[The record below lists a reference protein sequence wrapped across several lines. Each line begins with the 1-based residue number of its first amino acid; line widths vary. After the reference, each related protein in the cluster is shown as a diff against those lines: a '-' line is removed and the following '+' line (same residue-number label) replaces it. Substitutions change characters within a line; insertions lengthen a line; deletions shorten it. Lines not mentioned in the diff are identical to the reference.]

1 MLQLG
6 SSPCKKYVVVFL
18 TVVTNIWDN
27 PVGVKMA
34 KAIKGLNPVLLPI
47 NEAQKES
54 EKIFNKKDVIFL
66 LGPAGTGKT
75 HQAVKLALSSHLNGK
90 CRRVILSRPM
100 VECGE
105 KMGFLPG
112 DINQKLA
119 PWVAPIEDVLRRITT
134 INPQEVMKAMEI
146 IPLAVMRGRTFDDC
160 VAILDEAQNCTWEQ
174 LKLFITRLGK
184 GGKLIICGDPDQS
197 DLRQNNSL
205 EYIAKSLENLDCV
218 GYIKFDESMIVRH
231 PSLLSIVTALKDAE
245 RLKTK

>member
-1 MLQLG
+1 
-6 SSPCKKYVVVFL
+6 
-18 TVVTNIWDN
+18 
-27 PVGVKMA
+27 MA
-34 KAIKGLNPVLLPI
+34 KLPKDLNPVLLPI
-47 NEAQKES
+47 NEAQRES

-75 HQAVKLALSSHLNGK
+75 HQAVKLALTSYLNGK
-90 CRRVILSRPM
+90 CRRMILSRPM

-105 KMGFLPG
+105 KLGFLPG

-134 INPQEVMKAMEI
+134 TNPQEVMKSMEI

-184 GGKLIICGDPDQS
+184 NGKLIICGDPDQS
-197 DLRQNNSL
+197 DLKFKNSL
-205 EYIAKSLENLDCV
+205 ESFANCLENLDCV
-218 GYIKFDESMIVRH
+218 GYVRFDESMIVRH
-231 PSLLSIVTALKDAE
+231 PSLLSIITAIKDEE
-245 RLKTK
+245 RKR

>member
-1 MLQLG
+1 
-6 SSPCKKYVVVFL
+6 
-18 TVVTNIWDN
+18 
-27 PVGVKMA
+27 MA
-34 KAIKGLNPVLLPI
+34 KLPKDLNPVLLPI
-47 NEAQKES
+47 NEAQRES

-75 HQAVKLALSSHLNGK
+75 HQAVKLALSTYLNGK
-90 CRRVILSRPM
+90 CRRMILSRPM

-134 INPQEVMKAMEI
+134 TNPQEVMKSMEI
-146 IPLAVMRGRTFDDC
+146 VPLAVMRGRTFDDC

-184 GGKLIICGDPDQS
+184 NGKLIICGDPDQS
-197 DLRQNNSL
+197 DLKFKNSL
-205 EYIAKSLENLDCV
+205 ESFANCLENLDCV
-218 GYIKFDESMIVRH
+218 GYVRFDESMIVRH
-231 PSLLSIVTALKDAE
+231 PSLLSIITAIKDEE
-245 RLKTK
+245 RKR

>member
-1 MLQLG
+1 
-6 SSPCKKYVVVFL
+6 
-18 TVVTNIWDN
+18 
-27 PVGVKMA
+27 MA
-34 KAIKGLNPVLLPI
+34 KLPKDLNPVLLPI
-47 NEAQKES
+47 NEAQRES
-54 EKIFNKKDVIFL
+54 ERIFNKKDVIFL

-75 HQAVKLALSSHLNGK
+75 HQAVKLALSTYLNGK
-90 CRRVILSRPM
+90 CRRMILSRPM

-134 INPQEVMKAMEI
+134 TNPQEVMKSMEI

-184 GGKLIICGDPDQS
+184 NGKLIICGDPDQS
-197 DLRQNNSL
+197 DLKFKNSL
-205 EYIAKSLENLDCV
+205 ESFANCLENLDCV
-218 GYIKFDESMIVRH
+218 GYVRFDESMIVRH
-231 PSLLSIVTALKDAE
+231 PSLLSIITAIKDEE
-245 RLKTK
+245 RKR

>member
-1 MLQLG
+1 
-6 SSPCKKYVVVFL
+6 
-18 TVVTNIWDN
+18 
-27 PVGVKMA
+27 MA
-34 KAIKGLNPVLLPI
+34 KLPKDLNPVLLPI
-47 NEAQKES
+47 NEAQRES
-54 EKIFNKKDVIFL
+54 ERLFNKKDVIFL

-75 HQAVKLALSSHLNGK
+75 HQAVKLALSSYLNGK
-90 CRRVILSRPM
+90 CRRMILSRPM

-134 INPQEVMKAMEI
+134 TNPQEVMKSMEI

-184 GGKLIICGDPDQS
+184 NGKLIICGDPDQS
-197 DLRQNNSL
+197 DLKFKNSL
-205 EYIAKSLENLDCV
+205 ESFANCLENLDCV
-218 GYIKFDESMIVRH
+218 GYVRFDESMIVRH
-231 PSLLSIVTALKDAE
+231 PSLLSIITAIKDEE
-245 RLKTK
+245 RKR

>member
-1 MLQLG
+1 
-6 SSPCKKYVVVFL
+6 
-18 TVVTNIWDN
+18 
-27 PVGVKMA
+27 MA
-34 KAIKGLNPVLLPI
+34 KLPKDLNPVLLPI
-47 NEAQKES
+47 NEAQRES
-54 EKIFNKKDVIFL
+54 ERIFSKKDVIFL

-75 HQAVKLALSSHLNGK
+75 HQAVKLALTSYLNGK
-90 CRRVILSRPM
+90 CRRMILSRPM

-105 KMGFLPG
+105 KLGFLPG

-134 INPQEVMKAMEI
+134 TNPQEVMKSMEI

-197 DLRQNNSL
+197 DLKFNNSL
-205 EYIAKSLENLDCV
+205 QSFTNCLENLDCV
-218 GYIKFDESMIVRH
+218 GYVRFDESMIVRH
-231 PSLLSIVTALKDAE
+231 PSLLSIITAIKDEE
-245 RLKTK
+245 RKR

>member
-1 MLQLG
+1 
-6 SSPCKKYVVVFL
+6 
-18 TVVTNIWDN
+18 
-27 PVGVKMA
+27 MA
-34 KAIKGLNPVLLPI
+34 KLPKDLNPVLLPI
-47 NEAQKES
+47 NEAQRES
-54 EKIFNKKDVIFL
+54 ERLFNKKDVIFL

-75 HQAVKLALSSHLNGK
+75 HQAVKLALSTYLNGK
-90 CRRVILSRPM
+90 CRRMILSRPM

-134 INPQEVMKAMEI
+134 TNPQEVMKSMEI

-184 GGKLIICGDPDQS
+184 NGKLIICGDPDQS
-197 DLRQNNSL
+197 DLKFKNSL
-205 EYIAKSLENLDCV
+205 ESFANCLENLDCV
-218 GYIKFDESMIVRH
+218 GYVRFDESMIVRH
-231 PSLLSIVTALKDAE
+231 PSLLSIITAIKDEE
-245 RLKTK
+245 RKR

>member
-1 MLQLG
+1 
-6 SSPCKKYVVVFL
+6 
-18 TVVTNIWDN
+18 
-27 PVGVKMA
+27 MA
-34 KAIKGLNPVLLPI
+34 KLPKDLNPVLLPI
-47 NEAQKES
+47 NEAQRES
-54 EKIFNKKDVIFL
+54 ERLFNKKDVIFL

-75 HQAVKLALSSHLNGK
+75 HQAVKLALTSYLNGK
-90 CRRVILSRPM
+90 CRRMILSRPM

-134 INPQEVMKAMEI
+134 TNPQEVMKSMEI

-184 GGKLIICGDPDQS
+184 NGKLIICGDPDQS
-197 DLRQNNSL
+197 DLKFKNSL
-205 EYIAKSLENLDCV
+205 ESFANCLENLDCV
-218 GYIKFDESMIVRH
+218 GYVRFDESMIVRH
-231 PSLLSIVTALKDAE
+231 PSLLSIITAIKDEE
-245 RLKTK
+245 RKR

>member
-1 MLQLG
+1 
-6 SSPCKKYVVVFL
+6 
-18 TVVTNIWDN
+18 
-27 PVGVKMA
+27 MA
-34 KAIKGLNPVLLPI
+34 KLPKDLNPVLLPI
-47 NEAQKES
+47 NEAQRES

-75 HQAVKLALSSHLNGK
+75 HQAVKLALTSYLNGK
-90 CRRVILSRPM
+90 CRRMILSRPM

-105 KMGFLPG
+105 KLGFLPG

-134 INPQEVMKAMEI
+134 TNPQEVMKSMEI

-197 DLRQNNSL
+197 DLKFKNSL
-205 EYIAKSLENLDCV
+205 QSFTNCLENLDCV
-218 GYIKFDESMIVRH
+218 GYVRFDESMIVRH
-231 PSLLSIVTALKDAE
+231 PSLLSIITAIKDEE
-245 RLKTK
+245 RKR

>member
-1 MLQLG
+1 
-6 SSPCKKYVVVFL
+6 
-18 TVVTNIWDN
+18 
-27 PVGVKMA
+27 MA
-34 KAIKGLNPVLLPI
+34 KLPKDLNPVLLPI
-47 NEAQKES
+47 NEAQRES

-75 HQAVKLALSSHLNGK
+75 HQAVKLALTSYLNGK
-90 CRRVILSRPM
+90 CRRMILSRPM

-105 KMGFLPG
+105 KLGFLPG

-134 INPQEVMKAMEI
+134 TNPQEVMKSMEI

-197 DLRQNNSL
+197 DLKFNNSL
-205 EYIAKSLENLDCV
+205 QSFTNCLENLDCV
-218 GYIKFDESMIVRH
+218 GYVRFDESMIVRH
-231 PSLLSIVTALKDAE
+231 PSLLSIITAIKDEE
-245 RLKTK
+245 RKR

>member
-1 MLQLG
+1 
-6 SSPCKKYVVVFL
+6 
-18 TVVTNIWDN
+18 
-27 PVGVKMA
+27 MA
-34 KAIKGLNPVLLPI
+34 KLPKDLNPVLLPI
-47 NEAQKES
+47 NEAQRES

-75 HQAVKLALSSHLNGK
+75 HQAVKLALTSYLNGK
-90 CRRVILSRPM
+90 CRRMILSRPM

-105 KMGFLPG
+105 KLGFLPG

-134 INPQEVMKAMEI
+134 TNPQEVMKSMEI

-184 GGKLIICGDPDQS
+184 NGKLIICGDPDQS
-197 DLRQNNSL
+197 DLKFKNSL
-205 EYIAKSLENLDCV
+205 QSFANCLENLDCV
-218 GYIKFDESMIVRH
+218 GYVRFDESMIVRH
-231 PSLLSIVTALKDAE
+231 PSLLSIITAIKDEE
-245 RLKTK
+245 RKR